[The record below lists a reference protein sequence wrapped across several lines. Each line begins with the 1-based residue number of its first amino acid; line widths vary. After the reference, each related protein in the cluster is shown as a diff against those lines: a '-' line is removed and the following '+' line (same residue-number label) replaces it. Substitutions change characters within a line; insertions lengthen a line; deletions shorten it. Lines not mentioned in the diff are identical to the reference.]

1 MTAPTR
7 TRSRVHSQRS
17 TTASARDRARRR
29 DHARTPERDRSK
41 AARQKAARQST
52 VKHSPAV
59 RGRTS
64 AAQKAYARRAQR
76 TEAKLQVPSGQQPGK
91 GVLSMLKLRLPA
103 SRASFVVLVMALLTG
118 GVVLTLWLSTQA
130 IADSYRL
137 ESIRA
142 ETAGLAERAE
152 RLQREVARQES
163 AAVLAQKAKALGM
176 VPSGEPARLLVTP
189 HGKPKLFG
197 EPKVVARPRPPAPPP
212 PKKKQRATQDDQRT
226 DDGTERA
233 RPAEED
239 QQAQAQAAPAPD
251 ADDGAEGAEGGQ

>member
-1 MTAPTR
+1 MRTARGSESSALRTSTR
-7 TRSRVHSQRS
+7 TRTQAGRSRTQRPARGG
-17 TTASARDRARRR
+17 TTRDATRKRTKPQRR
-29 DHARTPERDRSK
+29 DLRDSD
-41 AARQKAARQST
+41 Q
-52 VKHSPAV
+52 
-59 RGRTS
+59 RGRTT

-76 TEAKLQVPSGQQPGK
+76 TAVVEHSDSRPQAQQ
-91 GVLSMLKLRLPA
+91 GVLSMLRLRMPQ
-103 SRASFVVLVMALLTG
+103 SRASFVLLIMSLLSA